1 MALDLS
7 ALDEE
12 VTEVKEVVKE
22 VGDGKALRAPLNM
35 FVPDETQLNR
45 ERDPEADDRD
55 RADIKLRGVLQ
66 PIVVGPRLPDGRL
79 PIRYGHRRWRL
90 SGEAD
95 LPDAPYIFEIDGTV
109 SDDYAQYAEN
119 ARRKGPT
126 PMDRAELIVKRK
138 AKGDKNAYIAK
149 QIGIDASEVTHHL
162 VLIEGPDYIR
172 ALYPANKCRTPK
184 YLYELANLAKEFPTE
199 IQEFCATSTD
209 FSRNAIDE
217 ITARLKN
224 KKLGNTKEN
233 GPAASDV
240 SQANGSNQPSL
251 SDHSNQANL
260 GNTKEIPPADAQN
273 GAEQLPASPGEGKG
287 EDKGPWPFNPPK
299 AAPTDDAGGTEGGD
313 DTESGGSKVEASQIP
328 SHNPAI
334 EKDPAAPYLSDP
346 SKIKKPLLLGTY
358 KGTAVMVMLYK
369 RPTTPGLVFI
379 KYEDGT
385 GEEEVE
391 FGKVK
396 SLTLTESRV

>member
-7 ALDEE
+7 ALDED

-22 VGDGKALRAPLNM
+22 VSDGKALRAPLNM
-35 FVPDETQLNR
+35 FVPDEVQLNR

-79 PIRYGHRRWRL
+79 PIRFGHRRWRL

-95 LPDAPYIFEIDGTV
+95 LPDAPYIFEVEGTV

-149 QIGIDASEVTHHL
+149 QIGIDPSEVTHHIVL
-162 VLIEGPDYIR
+162 VEGPDYIR

-217 ITARLKN
+217 LTARLKN
-224 KKLGNTKEN
+224 KALGNTKEN
-233 GPAASDV
+233 SPGTSEASSDASNKPA
-240 SQANGSNQPSL
+240 PSPL
-251 SDHSNQANL
+251 VDQENL
-260 GNTKEIPPADAQN
+260 GNTKENPSSN
-273 GAEQLPASPGEGKG
+273 GENGGESSVVGG
-287 EDKGPWPFNPPK
+287 ENKENDKGPWPFNAPK
-299 AAPTDDAGGTEGGD
+299 PAPSDDQNGSVNDDDAASAAG
-313 DTESGGSKVEASQIP
+313 KVEASQIP

-334 EKDPAAPYLSDP
+334 EKDPAAPYLADP
-346 SKIKKPLLLGTY
+346 SKIKKPLLLGTH
-358 KGTAVMVMLYK
+358 KDTSVMVMLYK

-396 SLTLTESRV
+396 NLTLTESKV